1 MITFFLLRPLKM
13 QWNVCFEEKYW
24 SLGRLISSAYLRST
38 NTAAGKYNKYSW
50 QPFSHLS
57 ADGQLFLSANLL
69 SFRCQKMRKGCVSL
83 SSTWSVQ
90 RRAVPNC
97 PFWQSMATFCTHSS
111 SIFNSVSV
119 EKRSKGV
126 KTVWAKIL
134 WETFVP
140 KFFLVIFF
148 IILSLGATLLKLE
161 TT

>member
-57 ADGQLFLSANLL
+57 ADGQLFLSANFL

-97 PFWQSMATFCTHSS
+97 PFWQSMATFCTHFGSTLN
-111 SIFNSVSV
+111 SISAQ
-119 EKRSKGV
+119 KK
-126 KTVWAKIL
+126 AKKESDCL
-134 WETFVP
+134 ETFNQTRLVYP
-140 KFFLVIFF
+140 YVWSYSNIRKYAHPSFLP
-148 IILSLGATLLKLE
+148 
-161 TT
+161 